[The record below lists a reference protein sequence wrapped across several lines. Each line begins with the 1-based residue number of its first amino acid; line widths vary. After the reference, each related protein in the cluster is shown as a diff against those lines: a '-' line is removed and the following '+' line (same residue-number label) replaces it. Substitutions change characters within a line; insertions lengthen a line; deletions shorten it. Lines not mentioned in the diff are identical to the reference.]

1 MFGLWKVLQNK
12 KRYNFIYGHTVKSLK
27 NTKIISCIKTIFYEE
42 YEKYNIY
49 LKKPRRIRINKTK
62 YTHMIFDDIYTN
74 GGLWDKK

>member
-1 MFGLWKVLQNK
+1 MKNMK
-12 KRYNFIYGHTVKSLK
+12 KIFYEEYEKYN
-27 NTKIISCIKTIFYEE
+27 YEE

-62 YTHMIFDDIYTN
+62 YTHMTFDDIYTR

>member
-1 MFGLWKVLQNK
+1 MKNMK
-12 KRYNFIYGHTVKSLK
+12 K
-27 NTKIISCIKTIFYEE
+27 IFYEE

-62 YTHMIFDDIYTN
+62 YTHMTFDDIYTR